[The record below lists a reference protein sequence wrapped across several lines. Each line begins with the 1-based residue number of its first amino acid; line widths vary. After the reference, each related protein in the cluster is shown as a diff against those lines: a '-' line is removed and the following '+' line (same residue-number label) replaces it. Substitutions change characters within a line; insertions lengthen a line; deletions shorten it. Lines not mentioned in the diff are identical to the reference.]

1 MANTSTNIP
10 GSHCLTSYGKKGLQ
24 AQKSMLYY
32 LSNRSNVENR
42 LNNFFEGRLLLARPS
57 SLEAVNSLCTS
68 S

>member
-24 AQKSMLYY
+24 AQISMYY

-42 LNNFFEGRLLLARPS
+42 LNKFFEGRLLLARPS

>member
-1 MANTSTNIP
+1 MSTNIP

-24 AQKSMLYY
+24 AQISMYY

>member
-10 GSHCLTSYGKKGLQ
+10 GSHCLTSYGKRGCKP
-24 AQKSMLYY
+24 KKVCMYY

>member
-24 AQKSMLYY
+24 AQISMYY
-32 LSNRSNVENR
+32 LSNRSDVENR